1 MAASSTSVPLV
12 SIENPVLPTHY
23 EIHIELDPSKTNF
36 KASSTISLKQN
47 ASRDVGFQNFKL
59 HCKDLVILSAEIKN
73 DNSNFTKALKVT
85 YDQPNQLVNL
95 SSDVPIEVCSSEILL
110 LKLVYIGKIKTI
122 KTHRDET
129 TGIFKTNFMDQKTGA
144 SNNFVFATH
153 CQPSFARTIFPC
165 VDEPSLKAT
174 FQLSIKTLEKFEVI
188 SNMTQL
194 SSDILENDAQ
204 KLVKFKKTPLMIT
217 SVFGFVVGDLEY
229 IRSEVSLAHANKTI
243 PLSVYSPWN
252 VADSTFTLDTVQKYL
267 PILETFFQKEYP
279 LDKLDFVLLPFLSD
293 MAMENFGMISVQMNH
308 LLLSPTALAD
318 ISTMQQVKQL
328 IVHEL
333 VHQWMGNYISFNSWE
348 YLWFNEAFATWCASH
363 LLEKN
368 GDLPNYW
375 VSDDY
380 LMQQNENLMISDS
393 HYDTLSISA
402 ASKKAVISTPSQT
415 QDLFDPHSYA
425 KGIAIIRSLQL
436 CIGEEAF
443 QSALQ
448 KVFQDYS
455 LYERSIKPIDIF
467 VHMGNTLKSE
477 NVANYFSSWCQIPG
491 LPIVSVTVETKDSD
505 TITKLVQHRLVK
517 TSESN
522 FEDIPYHIPL
532 FIQLPNGERDKKNI
546 LMTDRTATLDYP
558 IVLCNH
564 DAQGYYRVSYESEIC
579 YSQINDQ
586 LSVGK
591 LSEIDMCKI
600 FVDLSYMIG
609 DMTYQKSI
617 HLSGLCKL
625 LKHLASK
632 EVDLKQ
638 YWRGLYKGLEILQ
651 TVQLSILT
659 YASSAKGLFDYMDA
673 VIKPLIAKIDWPT
686 GPFEQ
691 DFHPYQLKVMS
702 QVLFF
707 AKDCPRI
714 SSLCDTYFKCILQ
727 GPSHSIPMEIV
738 GTVFAVVS
746 QNSRSVKQW
755 KKLFGLVKSCKGIE
769 SHVSNLNA
777 DAEGGAIALQ
787 NCAIMN
793 LGFSLSAELINK
805 TLNFVS
811 TNVASTGIE
820 LALFGMS
827 YNARVKPI
835 GCSSEVLQVRELVWE
850 WFVKHYDGWARN
862 SLKQGPS
869 SSEHLKKSLSS
880 ISLVVFQMFV
890 DSPEKI
896 DVYVIMKQSQFGKE
910 LGIDEVWKIVKD
922 NEISKMK
929 IYQELL
935 GFKMRE

>member
-1 MAASSTSVPLV
+1 M
-12 SIENPVLPTHY
+12 ENPILPTHY
-23 EIHIELDPSKTNF
+23 ELHIELDPSKTNF
-36 KASSTISLKQN
+36 KASSIISLKPN
-47 ASRDVGFQNFKL
+47 ASRNVNFQDFKL
-59 HCKDLVILSAEIKN
+59 HCRDLVILSAEIKN
-73 DNSNFTKALKVT
+73 GNGNLTNSLKAT
-85 YDQPNQLVNL
+85 YDQPNQLV
-95 SSDVPIEVCSSEILL
+95 SFFSDAPIEIASSEILFL
-110 LKLVYIGKIKTI
+110 HLVYIGKIKTI
-122 KTHRDET
+122 KTHQDET

-144 SNNFVFATH
+144 SNNFVIATH

-174 FQLSIKTLEKFEVI
+174 FQLSIKTLEKFKVI

-194 SSDILENDAQ
+194 SSDILEDG
-204 KLVKFKKTPLMIT
+204 VKRLITFRKTPSMLT
-217 SVFGFVVGDLEY
+217 SVFGFVVGDLEH
-229 IRSEVSLAHANKTI
+229 IRSEVSLAHSNKTI

-252 VADSTFTLDTVQKYL
+252 ITDSTFTLDTVQKYL

-318 ISTMQQVKQL
+318 SSTMQQVKQL

-333 VHQWMGNYISFNSWE
+333 VHQWMGNYISFHSWE

-363 LLEKN
+363 ILEKN
-368 GDLPNYW
+368 GDLPDYW
-375 VSDDY
+375 VSDEY

-393 HYDTLSISA
+393 HYETLSISA
-402 ASKKAVISTPSQT
+402 SSKKAIMTSPSQT

-448 KVFQDYS
+448 KVFQDQT

-467 VHMGNTLKSE
+467 VHMGNDLKSE
-477 NVANYFSSWCQIPG
+477 NVANYFSSWCQLPG
-491 LPIVSVTVETKDSD
+491 LPIVNVTMETNNGETK
-505 TITKLVQHRLVK
+505 TRIVQHRLV
-517 TSESN
+517 TTGETD
-522 FEDIPYHIPL
+522 FEDVPYHIPL
-532 FIQLPNGERDKKNI
+532 LIQLPNGEADKKNI

-564 DAQGYYRVSYESEIC
+564 DAQGYYRVSYESETC

-586 LSVGK
+586 MSVGK
-591 LSEIDMCKI
+591 LSEIDLWKI
-600 FVDLSYMIG
+600 FVDLSHLIG

-617 HLSGLCKL
+617 HLSGSIKL
-625 LKHLASK
+625 LEHLASK
-632 EVDLKQ
+632 DVDLNRFPQ
-638 YWRGLYKGLEILQ
+638 YWHGLYKGLEILQ
-651 TVQLSILT
+651 TVQLSIST
-659 YASSAKGLFDYMDA
+659 YASSAKSLFDFMGTI
-673 VIKPLIAKIDWPT
+673 IKPLIAKINWPT

-691 DFHPYQLKVMS
+691 KFHPYQLKVMS
-702 QVLFF
+702 QALFF
-707 AKDCPRI
+707 AKDCPDI
-714 SSLCDTYFKCILQ
+714 SSLCDSYFKCILQ

-738 GTVFAVVS
+738 GSVFAVVS
-746 QNSRSVKQW
+746 QNSGSLKQW
-755 KKLFGLVKSCKGIE
+755 KKLLGLVKSCKGIV
-769 SHVSNLNA
+769 SHISHLNA
-777 DAEGGAIALQ
+777 ETEGGATALQ

-793 LGFSLSAELINK
+793 LGFSLHGELINK
-805 TLNFVS
+805 VLNFVS
-811 TNVASTGIE
+811 TNVDSAGIE

-827 YNARVKPI
+827 YNARLKPI
-835 GCSSEVLQVRELVWE
+835 GCSSDVLQIRDLVWE
-850 WFVKHYDGWARN
+850 WFVKNYDQWARK
-862 SLKQGPS
+862 SLKQGSS
-869 SSEHLKKSLSS
+869 SSELLKKSLSS
-880 ISLVVFQMFV
+880 ISIVVFQMFV

-910 LGIDEVWKIVKD
+910 LGINEVWKIVKE

-935 GFKMRE
+935 GF